1 MKTTQNI
8 IKTSKAVF
16 TITSLTAFLAASPA
30 AQAGI
35 TVWNTASGDFNNAGN
50 WSNLQPGQDGP
61 ANQQAVIQGATDI
74 ATTSGDYTAASNPAQ
89 LLNDYLMVVR
99 SDAGL
104 NIAHNL
110 STSATD
116 TNTGTV
122 YLGFDAGGGTINHTA
137 GTLTTGTLNIGGFAA
152 TGTQTADYNISGTA
166 DIDANSIQIRAA
178 DNTRKGRLLVGD
190 GVTLDEAITIQ
201 HGFSGSITGTGTGGV
216 LSGQITLNNSADFRG
231 VGGNSGITYEG
242 GITTGPSGTESFGLS
257 LNQKAIINSNA
268 IDLNDGTLTLTSN
281 GNNIANA
288 TEINVSGNDWGMAR
302 INFGG
307 YLKLGVDNAMPID
320 AGVEFGWNSDGAS
333 PGTLDLNGTD
343 QTVAFLRQTTIF
355 STVNGNQNITNSGNT
370 DSTLTINTA
379 AGSYDYHG
387 RITDGAT
394 NSMSIVKNGAGTQ
407 IFDNNSGTASDYTG
421 TTTINAGTLALVSN
435 TSNNNI
441 ASSSLITVDAGA
453 SLDVTGIT
461 AAGGFEIVSGQT
473 LAGEGNVSGDTTIN
487 SGGFLSAG
495 DGGIG
500 TLTFDALVDVSSVGA
515 NSMLF
520 DLASPGFSDLVSMS
534 SSELDI
540 GSGSFD
546 LDTFT
551 FTDLSGPGSR
561 IGVGT
566 YTLFDANSLAL
577 GNSLGSTVFTE
588 SLLGYATATLF
599 ESGGDIF
606 LSVTA
611 VPEPSSTALLG
622 LGGLALMLRRK
633 RSAA

>member
-1 MKTTQNI
+1 MKTPQNI

-30 AQAGI
+30 VQAGI

-74 ATTSGDYTAASNPAQ
+74 ATTSGDYTATSNPAQ
-89 LLNDYLMVVR
+89 LLNDYLLVVR

-104 NIAHNL
+104 NIGHDL

-178 DNTRKGRLLVGD
+178 DNTRKGRLLVGN

>member
-74 ATTSGDYTAASNPAQ
+74 ATTSGDYTATSNPAQ
-89 LLNDYLMVVR
+89 LLNDYLLVVR
-99 SDAGL
+99 FDAGL
-104 NIAHNL
+104 NIGHDL

-152 TGTQTADYNISGTA
+152 NFTQTADYNISGTA

-178 DNTRKGRLLVGD
+178 DNTRRGRLLVGD

-288 TEINVSGNDWGMAR
+288 TEINVSGNDWGLAR

-333 PGTLDLNGTD
+333 SGTLDLNGTD
-343 QTVAFLRQTTIF
+343 QTVAFLRQTTFF

-546 LDTFT
+546 LDAFT

>member
-89 LLNDYLMVVR
+89 LLNDYLLVVR

-104 NIAHNL
+104 NIGHDL

-178 DNTRKGRLLVGD
+178 DNTRRGRLLVGD

-231 VGGNSGITYEG
+231 VGGSSGITYEG

-281 GNNIANA
+281 GNSIANA
-288 TEINVSGNDWGMAR
+288 TEINVSGNDWGLAR

-333 PGTLDLNGTD
+333 SGTLDLNGTD
-343 QTVAFLRQTTIF
+343 QTVAFLRQTTFF

>member
-1 MKTTQNI
+1 MKTPQNI

-74 ATTSGDYTAASNPAQ
+74 ATTSGDYTATSNPAQ
-89 LLNDYLMVVR
+89 LLNDYLLVVR

-104 NIAHNL
+104 NIGHDL

-152 TGTQTADYNISGTA
+152 NFTQTADYNISGTA

-178 DNTRKGRLLVGD
+178 DNTRRGRLLVGD

-201 HGFSGSITGTGTGGV
+201 HGFTGSITGTGTGGV

-231 VGGNSGITYEG
+231 VGGSSGITYEG

-333 PGTLDLNGTD
+333 SGTLDLNGTD
-343 QTVAFLRQTTIF
+343 QTVAFLRQTTFF

-566 YTLFDANSLAL
+566 YTLFDADSLAL

>member
-1 MKTTQNI
+1 MKTPQNI

-74 ATTSGDYTAASNPAQ
+74 ATTSGDYTATSNPAQ
-89 LLNDYLMVVR
+89 LLNDYLLVVR

-104 NIAHNL
+104 NIGHDL

-152 TGTQTADYNISGTA
+152 NFTQTADYNISGTA

-333 PGTLDLNGTD
+333 SGTLDLNGTD

-546 LDTFT
+546 LDAFT

-566 YTLFDANSLAL
+566 YTLFDADSLAL

-622 LGGLALMLRRK
+622 LGGLALKLRRK

>member
-1 MKTTQNI
+1 MKTPQNI

-74 ATTSGDYTAASNPAQ
+74 ATTSSDYTAASNPAQ
-89 LLNDYLMVVR
+89 LLNDYLLVVR

-104 NIAHNL
+104 NIGHDL

-178 DNTRKGRLLVGD
+178 DNTRKGRLLVGN

-231 VGGNSGITYEG
+231 VGGSSGITYEG

-281 GNNIANA
+281 GNSIANA

-333 PGTLDLNGTD
+333 SGTLDLNGTD
-343 QTVAFLRQTTIF
+343 QTVAFLRQTTFF